1 MSENKQ
7 TGDVHGPVVQAQHI
21 TGGVHVHP
29 SAPDRIVPQQLP
41 GVTWHFTGRTT
52 ELAELTSAL
61 DAAGTVVISPTEQI
75 GGIGTTSL
83 ATRWATDFAA
93 RFPDGALYVNLRGSD
108 PYAGRP
114 VTPDEV
120 VRGFLGAFGV
130 PEPQGVDAQFGTY
143 RSVLAGRKM
152 LLLLDDARD
161 AEQVRPLLPGNSGS
175 RVIVTSRR
183 PLPDLVATAGAR
195 PIALGPL
202 PDEDARAL
210 LRRHVEDEQRLAA
223 EPDAVTELIRLSGG
237 VPLALNVL
245 AAHAAAWR
253 QQPLSGLVAELHRER
268 DWLDLTDDSLAA
280 RTQVVYSWTRQR
292 ADTGPLP
299 KPNWSNWVRSLVEW
313 ARTPQ
318 ALVAAVAAVSAAFI
332 GVWVSVI
339 GQAGIFGVGYLA
351 LRVAALILAAVF
363 LTRTEDRRPVGT
375 GLAAAMAVYVLAD
388 SIGWL
393 YSTSGVWVWLYL
405 LAALCYLGVL
415 GVRFWPFR
423 ELRRKPRFIVP
434 ATRPLAFLVLG
445 GVFGQLVLLFVA
457 VPVTRDGLSGT
468 FTVSAASGALG
479 ALLFVVPVA
488 ALCVLVAL
496 TEPLDEP
503 RRTFVT
509 AVVVGFF
516 GPELYLMLTSLV
528 LGTDYTYVGD
538 DVGGPGVTA
547 VWYVLLNAVMFA
559 AIGVGTV
566 LIARSAVQRRR

>member
-1 MSENKQ
+1 MSENKH
-7 TGDVHGPVVQAQHI
+7 TGDVHGPVVQARQI
-21 TGGVHVHP
+21 TGGVHVHSP
-29 SAPDRIVPQQLP
+29 AGPDRIVPQQLP
-41 GVTWHFTGRTT
+41 GVTWHFTGRAT

-61 DAAGTVVISPTEQI
+61 DAAGTAVISPTEPI

-83 ATRWATDFAA
+83 ATRWATDFAE

-108 PYAGRP
+108 PYAGSSA
-114 VTPDEV
+114 TPDQIV
-120 VRGFLGAFGV
+120 LGFLDAFGV
-130 PEPQGVDAQFGTY
+130 PVPPGVDAQFGTY

-195 PIALGPL
+195 PVAIGPL
-202 PDEDARAL
+202 PDEDARDL
-210 LRRHVEDEQRLAA
+210 LRRHVDDEQRLTA
-223 EPDAVTELIRLSGG
+223 EPDAVAELIRLSGR

-253 QQPLSGLVAELHRER
+253 QLPLSGLVAELRKERE
-268 DWLDLTDDSLAA
+268 WLHLTNDSLAA
-280 RTQVVYSWTRQR
+280 RAQVVYSWAQQR
-292 ADTGPLP
+292 ADTRPLP
-299 KPNWSNWVRSLVEW
+299 KQNWSNWVGSLVAW
-313 ARTPQ
+313 ARTPP
-318 ALVAAVAAVSAAFI
+318 ALVAVVAAVSAAFV
-332 GVWVSVI
+332 GVWVSLI
-339 GQAGIFGVGYLA
+339 SQAGLIGVGYLA
-351 LRVAALILAAVF
+351 LRVAVLIVAVVF
-363 LTRTEDRRPVGT
+363 LTRTGDRRPVGV
-375 GLAAAMAVYVLAD
+375 GFAAAMAVYVLGD
-388 SIGWL
+388 SLGWL
-393 YSTSGVWVWLYL
+393 YSTPTVWASLYL
-405 LAALCYLGVL
+405 LATLCYLGVL

-457 VPVTRDGLSGT
+457 VPTNLGFSYT
-468 FTVSAASGALG
+468 FTVSGNNGALG
-479 ALLFVVPVA
+479 TLLFVVPIA

-516 GPELYLMLTSLV
+516 GPEVYLMLASLV
-528 LGTDYTYVGD
+528 LGTNYTYVGD
-538 DVGGPGVTA
+538 DVGGPGITA
-547 VWYVLLNAVMFA
+547 VWYVLLNAAMFV